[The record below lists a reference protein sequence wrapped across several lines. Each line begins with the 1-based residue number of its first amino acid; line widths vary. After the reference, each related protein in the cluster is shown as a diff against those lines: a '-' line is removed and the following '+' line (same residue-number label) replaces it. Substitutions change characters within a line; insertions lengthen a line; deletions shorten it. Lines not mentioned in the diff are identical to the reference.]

1 MHRMLTFAKTT
12 LLGGVLVVLPAWV
25 AALLVI
31 KGLMQL
37 QVLVVPVSAQLPQEV
52 AHPKVIAALL
62 LVVLCFI
69 VGLTLRTAV
78 GRQVTRS
85 VENRVLR
92 KLPGYSTLS
101 SVAKQMGELHENRG
115 FRPALVEIEEG
126 LAPGFIVEEHPDG
139 RFTVFIPS
147 APTPAAGT
155 ILILTASRVHPVDVS
170 VGSVFKCVTQWGAG
184 TGKLLE
190 AMGSKTR
197 P

>member
-1 MHRMLTFAKTT
+1 MHRFLTFAKTT

-25 AALLVI
+25 AALLLI

-37 QVLVVPVSAQLPQEV
+37 RVIVAPVSATLPQEL
-52 AHPKVIAALL
+52 AHPEALAALL
-62 LVVLCFI
+62 LVLLCFF
-69 VGLTLRTAV
+69 VGLVLRTAI
-78 GRQVTRS
+78 GRQAASS
-85 VENRVLR
+85 VENHLLR

-115 FRPALVEIEEG
+115 FRPALVEIEDG

-139 RFTVFIPS
+139 RFTVFVPS

-155 ILILTASRVHPVDVS
+155 ILILSASRVHPVDVS
-170 VGSVFKCVTQWGAG
+170 VGSVFKSVTQWGAG

-190 AMGSKTR
+190 AMGK
-197 P
+197 